1 MLCKSDSQWLKRGE
15 AGNESTPVINKCRR
29 TICRKQMRDD
39 GSAFHKVGGQG
50 GQIVPD
56 IGCQA
61 FGLNIGRI
69 DNRFSGEFSAIIC
82 SVSSSLPARLSFAS
96 PTPSL
101 RYRFAIGSLFLT
113 LFWGK
118 SMVMGGFGRGG
129 QVEQCMPC
137 RVVRADPSTHNRR
150 RRTNPSYCIFCKR
163 KQPLCAV
170 RTEKICVFQ

>member
-1 MLCKSDSQWLKRGE
+1 MAEEMLCKSDSQWLKRGE

-39 GSAFHKVGGQG
+39 GSIFHKVWGGQG

-82 SVSSSLPARLSFAS
+82 FVSSSLPAHLSFAS
-96 PTPSL
+96 STPHLRLSYAIPSL
-101 RYRFAIGSLFLT
+101 PVRYFSLFLEEKHGDGRFRT
-113 LFWGK
+113 WRI
-118 SMVMGGFGRGG
+118 GGAMYALSCSQSGSVNA
-129 QVEQCMPC
+129 Q
-137 RVVRADPSTHNRR
+137 S
-150 RRTNPSYCIFCKR
+150 
-163 KQPLCAV
+163 
-170 RTEKICVFQ
+170 